1 MGDVVMAIAPNR
13 EEASTKIFVGLE
25 LFFAEILINGV
36 ADVVLLWVS
45 EDWPV
50 WVKHKRMLFIWSW
63 LFLIVSVKPL
73 G

>member
-1 MGDVVMAIAPNR
+1 MGDVLMTIAPNR

-25 LFFAEILINGV
+25 PFFAEILINGV

-50 WVKHKRMLFIWSW
+50 WVKH
-63 LFLIVSVKPL
+63 
-73 G
+73 